1 MFHDD
6 FSPER
11 ADQAL
16 LATHQHL
23 TGYLDKLDIVT
34 GTKAL
39 VADQDS
45 IAGRLID
52 EILAEVTCA
61 ARDAEVLL
69 AQ

>member
-1 MFHDD
+1 V
-6 FSPER
+6 
-11 ADQAL
+11 
-16 LATHQHL
+16 ATHQHL

-34 GTKAL
+34 GTKAR

-52 EILAEVTCA
+52 EILADVICA